1 MCSEW
6 PLIPLRDFV
15 DLLAGFAFK
24 STGYSDGQDD
34 VRLLRGDNIAPGRVR
49 WDGVKRWS
57 RENAVGLERYA
68 LEPGDVVLAMDR
80 PWIPAGLKVAQ
91 VQAADTP
98 SYLNSCSE

>member
-1 MCSEW
+1 MVYR
-6 PLIPLRDFV
+6 I
-15 DLLAGFAFK
+15 
-24 STGYSDGQDD
+24 
-34 VRLLRGDNIAPGRVR
+34 RLLRGDNIAPGRVR

-91 VQAADTP
+91 VQAELPKETVTAPTMSFDFKD
-98 SYLNSCSE
+98 LLKNMDNSNLPNNLGE